1 MYGGCNLFRRRA
13 TYPSVVSNFTLIR
26 SSRCAS
32 ALCGIIQPIPFV
44 RNLPHPHPRGT
55 PWWVRRF
62 DCGRRHCAKNSGP
75 AGHATPMAS
84 GNAPKTAGHGEEP
97 TPPPPG
103 MYWVQMQGLWA
114 LRPTADVDDR
124 NAEAGTDRQ
133 RESQAGS
140 TLEQQG
146 ALLTDADRQWL
157 AQSAGAACSASALT
171 EASALSEGA
180 GSSRPEIQ
188 PRTQGVVEFN
198 HQHCSPSF
206 AAAVARDTAPLLQ
219 PHPSTPAPL
228 PAPQPQPQDMPEQ
241 QHQGWP
247 DWLLQWGRRVEEEEA
262 SHHAPGPSAPPS
274 APPSPPGTPQRSMVK
289 VPVLGPC
296 ARPPLL
302 RRTCSLRAVSVWARE
317 KSPCRWVDEEW
328 QPPRPGA
335 RPKSPIHCPRLRR
348 PHHLC
353 FYSLGQWGAQLPRPW
368 AQLAL
373 VVLVLVIV
381 FSLIDTIRRDE
392 FSLNPGHPMLARSAT
407 CCMWRRA
414 RPFRLAQRTALLL
427 LGQQLRDQGQPRAQR
442 PGE

>member
-1 MYGGCNLFRRRA
+1 MSFSILCLVRERGIYREPLEKTLGSTCTVAAICSDDAPPILALYPTLHSSAPPDAHLPYVELFNQFLSSAIFR
-13 TYPSVVSNFTLIR
+13 IR
-26 SSRCAS
+26 
-32 ALCGIIQPIPFV
+32 IQE
-44 RNLPHPHPRGT
+44 GET

-228 PAPQPQPQDMPEQ
+228 PAPQPQPQEPVQEDMPEQ
-241 QHQGWP
+241 QHLGWP
-247 DWLLQWGRRVEEEEA
+247 DWLIQWGRRVEEEEA
-262 SHHAPGPSAPPS
+262 SHHAPSLSAPPS
-274 APPSPPGTPQRSMVK
+274 A
-289 VPVLGPC
+289 
-296 ARPPLL
+296 LL
-302 RRTCSLRAVSVWARE
+302 SF
-317 KSPCRWVDEEW
+317 
-328 QPPRPGA
+328 
-335 RPKSPIHCPRLRR
+335 I
-348 PHHLC
+348 
-353 FYSLGQWGAQLPRPW
+353 
-368 AQLAL
+368 
-373 VVLVLVIV
+373 
-381 FSLIDTIRRDE
+381 
-392 FSLNPGHPMLARSAT
+392 
-407 CCMWRRA
+407 
-414 RPFRLAQRTALLL
+414 
-427 LGQQLRDQGQPRAQR
+427 
-442 PGE
+442 